1 MGGCETTPPT
11 HAPPGEPTQRLR
23 RAPPGCGRP
32 FWADDPAF
40 DLRHHV
46 RPRPCPPPG
55 DERALLEVAAAV
67 TGEPLPRSRPLWSAA
82 FVTGLAG
89 GSTGLVIV
97 MNHVLADGIGGLAVL
112 ARLVDGIPGLP
123 PGHPERTRFPVPAPS
138 ARTLAAD
145 AWAGRARS
153 LAHPARSLRT
163 IQQGLAELGGT
174 RPPRTLPPTSL
185 NRPTGPQR
193 RLDVVAAD
201 LAAVRDLGHAHGGTV
216 NDVILAA
223 IAGALRALLASRG
236 EQLDL
241 VTASVPVSAR
251 PAATGGQLGNQV
263 GVMPVL
269 MVGRDRPAQRAL
281 ALGGVGDVALLGSS
295 EAAFTAGL
303 VSFLAGHVAWII
315 ALRQRPGGGRLRARP
330 ALAVPHVTAF
340 GALNAYLWQRTGKD
354 RIPVIVYSAA
364 LLAMSLVALDSGSP
378 KTAAGGALF
387 LVSDAL
393 LALEKFG
400 GLHLPAN
407 EGLVMAAYTS
417 AQALLAG

>member
-1 MGGCETTPPT
+1 V
-11 HAPPGEPTQRLR
+11 AR
-23 RAPPGCGRP
+23 RAI
-32 FWADDPAF
+32 
-40 DLRHHV
+40 
-46 RPRPCPPPG
+46 
-55 DERALLEVAAAV
+55 AV
-67 TGEPLPRSRPLWSAA
+67 
-82 FVTGLAG
+82 F
-89 GSTGLVIV
+89 
-97 MNHVLADGIGGLAVL
+97 
-112 ARLVDGIPGLP
+112 
-123 PGHPERTRFPVPAPS
+123 
-138 ARTLAAD
+138 
-145 AWAGRARS
+145 
-153 LAHPARSLRT
+153 
-163 IQQGLAELGGT
+163 
-174 RPPRTLPPTSL
+174 
-185 NRPTGPQR
+185 
-193 RLDVVAAD
+193 
-201 LAAVRDLGHAHGGTV
+201 
-216 NDVILAA
+216 AA
-223 IAGALRALLASRG
+223 IAAAETLLGAAGRDRQRWLTKPLL
-236 EQLDL
+236 
-241 VTASVPVSAR
+241 
-251 PAATGGQLGNQV
+251 
-263 GVMPVL
+263 MPVL
-269 MVGRDRPAQRAL
+269 MVGRNRPTQRAL
-281 ALGGVGDVALLGSS
+281 AFGGVGDVALLGSS